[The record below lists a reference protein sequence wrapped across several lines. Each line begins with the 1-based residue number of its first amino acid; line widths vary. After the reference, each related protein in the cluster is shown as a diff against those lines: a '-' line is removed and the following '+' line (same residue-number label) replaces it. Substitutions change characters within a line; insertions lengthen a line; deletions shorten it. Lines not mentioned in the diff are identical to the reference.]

1 MTVLAE
7 MRARVSTASRSR
19 TLRLLPAATALSD
32 LGLVAVSILIAV
44 AGRRRLG
51 FVTGEADVAA
61 DLILVGPLL
70 IVGWVALIYFS
81 GGYRLDIFGAGT
93 DEYKRVL
100 NASLLAAGLLGVACY
115 LARFPLSRG
124 FFLLAFGIGIPTLLA
139 GRWLSRRALHRARV
153 AGKLQQAVV
162 IAGTAPHID
171 EIAGVLRREAWL
183 GYDVI
188 GAVTPPDDQRHHTPS
203 GIAVLGHTTDISA
216 VVVETEADVV
226 FFAGGSVGSGAKMRQ
241 AVWDLE
247 QHHVQVVVAPSVTDI
262 SRERVKVRPVGGL
275 PLMHIDPPTWANAA
289 KFGKRI
295 FDVVIA
301 SLLLVVLSPVLLA
314 CVLAV
319 KLSDRGPVL
328 FRQRRIGRHGAEFS
342 CLKFRSMVVDA
353 ERQLADLHAEHGY
366 EHGLFK
372 VKDDPRVTRPGRL
385 AAPLLDRRAAAAV
398 QRPARRDE
406 PRRPASA
413 APPRGRALR
422 PGHLAPAA
430 RATGH
435 DRSLAGLGPLR
446 PHLGGGRSGST
457 STTST
462 TGRCSRTSASCPRPC
477 APSSPAAAPTEPA
490 SAGRRA
496 ARAGRSRS
504 RS

>member
-7 MRARVSTASRSR
+7 MRARVNTASRSR
-19 TLRLLPAATALSD
+19 TLRFLPAATALTD
-32 LGLVAVSILIAV
+32 LGLVTISIVIAV

-51 FVTGEADVAA
+51 FFSFSADVAS
-61 DLILVGPLL
+61 DLVLVGPLL
-70 IVGWVALIYFS
+70 ALSWLVFIYLL
-81 GGYRLDIFGAGT
+81 GGYRLDVFGAGT

-188 GAVTPPDDQRHHTPS
+188 GAVTPPDDARLKTPS
-203 GIAVLGHTTDISA
+203 GIVVLGHTTDVTALVI
-216 VVVETEADVV
+216 ETEADVV

-247 QHHVQVVVAPSVTDI
+247 QHRVQVVVAPSVTDI
-262 SRERVKVRPVGGL
+262 SHERVRVRPVGGL
-275 PLMHIDPPTWANAA
+275 PLIHIDPPTWANAA

-353 ERQLADLHAEHGY
+353 EQQLADLHAEHGY

-372 VKDDPRVTRPGRL
+372 VKDDPRVTRPGR
-385 AAPLLDRRAAAAV
+385 
-398 QRPARRDE
+398 
-406 PRRPASA
+406 
-413 APPRGRALR
+413 ALR
-422 PGHLAPAA
+422 RFSLDELPQLFNV
-430 RATGH
+430 
-435 DRSLAGLGPLR
+435 LAGEMSLVGPRPPLPHEVERYAQDTSRRLHVRPGMTGLWQVSGRSDLTWEEAIRLDLYYVDNWSMLQDLSILSKTVSAVLR
-446 PHLGGGRSGST
+446 PHG
-457 STTST
+457 
-462 TGRCSRTSASCPRPC
+462 AY
-477 APSSPAAAPTEPA
+477 
-490 SAGRRA
+490 
-496 ARAGRSRS
+496 
-504 RS
+504 